1 MHFGIATSLVSTI
14 VFLCFIYRD
23 IVSNQIYNLKTIQ
36 KISLFDEKLKNSL
49 KKKKNYFTTFD
60 FIYKLV
66 IIVVLV
72 GFGLY
77 CFGNIG

>member
-1 MHFGIATSLVSTI
+1 M
-14 VFLCFIYRD
+14 
-23 IVSNQIYNLKTIQ
+23 
-36 KISLFDEKLKNSL
+36 SLFDEKLKNSL

-60 FIYKLV
+60 FIYKFV

-77 CFGNIG
+77 CFGSIG